1 MQDFPGG
8 PLVETAGSIGSNP
21 SQETKI
27 SRAQKK
33 KKKKCCQKSPLPT
46 KKCSLPHSIP
56 LEIIGHK
63 SRKMTMA
70 LKT

>member
-27 SRAQKK
+27 SRAKK
-33 KKKKCCQKSPLPT
+33 KKKRKNAVKNHLCPQKNVPYHTAYL
-46 KKCSLPHSIP
+46 
-56 LEIIGHK
+56 
-63 SRKMTMA
+63 
-70 LKT
+70 